1 MIKTRSLNTVFQEGF
16 NEEPM
21 TQIFDNPA
29 DFAEDALDG
38 LVAANRRYVA
48 RVDGG
53 VVRSTEVPAGQV
65 AVVVGGGSG
74 HYPAF
79 AGLVG
84 PGLAAGAVC
93 GNIFTSPSAGQ
104 VYRVAK
110 AANAGG
116 GVLLSYG
123 NYAGDVIHFG
133 EAQQRLNAEGIETR
147 TVLVTDDIA
156 SAPLDQIAQ
165 RRGIAGDLTVFKIAG
180 AAAEAGLDLDAVE
193 RLAVRANHCTRSL
206 GAAFDGCTFPGA
218 AEPLFQVPA
227 GQMSLGLGIHGEPGI
242 SDHPMP
248 TASELAEMLVSRLL
262 EDKPDN
268 AGDRVVAILNG
279 LGRVKYEELFLL
291 FGKIERLLTA
301 AGLTVVEPECG
312 ELVTSL
318 DMSGLSLTL
327 LWLDEELEQYWA
339 APADTPGFRKGSP
352 APRALRER
360 PQPAGPE
367 KAAAI
372 EAEETTAAAAE
383 LGRLTAAVLAQ
394 VQDAVVEHAE
404 ELGRLDA
411 IAGDGDHGIGMRRG
425 VEAAA
430 TAARNVAEAG
440 ASVQRVLAAAG
451 EAWSERAGGTS
462 GALWGSALQA
472 AGRTLGNKAFYGRGD
487 AAVVVTAFTDAI
499 TALGKAVP
507 GDKTMV
513 DALLPFR
520 GAFQSAYNGG
530 APVAVALAA
539 GAAAAREA
547 ADATASLRP
556 RKGRARPLAEKSLGH
571 PDPGAVSLAL
581 IAARI
586 ADSLNSGQFRPSLAD
601 ARMAT
606 SAVGEGV
613 QA

>member
-1 MIKTRSLNTVFQEGF
+1 
-16 NEEPM
+16 M

-29 DFAEDALDG
+29 DFAQEALDG
-38 LVAANRRYVA
+38 LVAANRGYVA

-104 VYRVAK
+104 AYRVAK

-116 GVLLSYG
+116 GVLFSYG

-156 SAPLDQIAQ
+156 SAPLDQIDK

-193 RLAVRANHCTRSL
+193 RLAVLANHRTRSL
-206 GAAFDGCTFPGA
+206 GVAFDGCTLPGA
-218 AEPLFQVPA
+218 AEPLFHVPA
-227 GQMSLGLGIHGEPGI
+227 GGMSLGLGIHGEPGI

-248 TASELAEMLVSRLL
+248 TASELAELLVSGLL
-262 EDKPDN
+262 RERPDD
-268 AGDRVVAILNG
+268 AGNRVVAILNG

-291 FGKIERLLTA
+291 FGKIDKLLTA
-301 AGLTVVEPECG
+301 AGLTIVEPECG

-327 LWLDEELEQYWA
+327 LWLDDELERFWT
-339 APADTPGFRKGSP
+339 APADTPGYRKGSL
-352 APRALRER
+352 APRSRRELAAPEGAL
-360 PQPAGPE
+360 A
-367 KAAAI
+367 
-372 EAEETTAAAAE
+372 AEEEDTTAAAAG
-383 LGRLTAAVLAQ
+383 LGRLAAAVL
-394 VQDAVVEHAE
+394 VQARDAVVVHER

-411 IAGDGDHGIGMRRG
+411 IAGDGDHGVGMRRG
-425 VEAAA
+425 VDAAVAAA
-430 TAARNVAEAG
+430 GEAVG
-440 ASVQRVLAAAG
+440 AGLSVHRVLTAAG

-462 GALWGSALQA
+462 GALWGSALAA
-472 AGRTLGNKAFYGRGD
+472 AGQALGNKDSYSGGD
-487 AAVVVTAFTDAI
+487 AAAAVTAFADAV
-499 TALGKAVP
+499 TTLGKADV

-520 GAFQSAYNGG
+520 DAFVAAFDDGTPVTGALTA
-530 APVAVALAA
+530 AVT
-539 GAAAAREA
+539 AARQA

-556 RKGRARPLAEKSLGH
+556 LKGRARPLAEKSLGH
-571 PDPGAVSLAL
+571 PDPGAVSFAL
-581 IAARI
+581 IATRVSDYFESPPPLSSPRA
-586 ADSLNSGQFRPSLAD
+586 AALVAGNGAK
-601 ARMAT
+601 A
-606 SAVGEGV
+606 
-613 QA
+613 

>member
-1 MIKTRSLNTVFQEGF
+1 
-16 NEEPM
+16 M
-21 TQIFDNPA
+21 TQIFDDPA
-29 DFAEDALDG
+29 DFAEEALDG

-65 AVVVGGGSG
+65 ALVVGGGSG

-84 PGLAAGAVC
+84 PGLATGAAC

-133 EAQQRLNAEGIETR
+133 EAQQRLNAEAIDTR

-156 SAPLDQIAQ
+156 SAPLDQIEK

-193 RLAVRANHCTRSL
+193 RLAVRANYCTRTL
-206 GAAFDGCTFPGA
+206 GVAFEGCTLPGA
-218 AEPLFQVPA
+218 AEPLFHVPA

-242 SDHPMP
+242 SDHLMP
-248 TASELAEMLVSRLL
+248 TAPELARLLVSRLL
-262 EDKPDN
+262 ADRPED
-268 AGDRVVAILNG
+268 AGNRVVAILNG
-279 LGRVKYEELFLL
+279 LGRVKYEELFVL
-291 FGKIERLLTA
+291 FGRIEKLLTD

-327 LWLDEELEQYWA
+327 LWLDDELERYWA
-339 APADTPGFRKGSP
+339 APADTPGFRKGNL
-352 APRALRER
+352 APRARRE
-360 PQPAGPE
+360 P
-367 KAAAI
+367 AAAEDAVAA

-383 LGRLTAAVLAQ
+383 LGRLAAAVLAQ
-394 VQDAVVEHAE
+394 VHDVVVEHVE
-404 ELGRLDA
+404 ELGKLDSF
-411 IAGDGDHGIGMRRG
+411 AGDGDHGIGMRRG

-430 TAARNVAEAG
+430 AAARDASADG
-440 ASVQRVLAAAG
+440 ASVQRVLTAAG

-462 GALWGSALQA
+462 GALWGSAVQA
-472 AGRTLGNKAFYGRGD
+472 AGRMLGNKASYRRAD
-487 AAVVVTAFTDAI
+487 APAVVIAFTDAI

-520 GAFQSAYNGG
+520 GAFQSAFNGG
-530 APVAVALAA
+530 APVAGALAT

-581 IAARI
+581 IAGRVAEYLGPS
-586 ADSLNSGQFRPSLAD
+586 DSSPIDSRLA
-601 ARMAT
+601 ASVAGNG
-606 SAVGEGV
+606 AE
-613 QA
+613 A

>member
-1 MIKTRSLNTVFQEGF
+1 
-16 NEEPM
+16 M
-21 TQIFDNPA
+21 TQIFDDPA
-29 DFAEDALDG
+29 DFAEEALDG
-38 LVAANRRYVA
+38 LVAANRGYVA

-84 PGLAAGAVC
+84 PGLATGAVC

-104 VYRVAK
+104 AYRVAK

-116 GVLLSYG
+116 GVLFSYG
-123 NYAGDVIHFG
+123 NYAGDVIHFS

-147 TVLVTDDIA
+147 TVLVADDIA
-156 SAPLDQIAQ
+156 SAPLDQIDK

-180 AAAEAGLDLDAVE
+180 AAAEAGLDLNAVE
-193 RLAVRANHCTRSL
+193 RLAVRANYRTRSL
-206 GAAFDGCTFPGA
+206 GVAFDGCTLPGA
-218 AEPLFQVPA
+218 SEPLFHVPA

-242 SDHPMP
+242 SEHPLP
-248 TASELAEMLVSRLL
+248 TASELAELLVSRLL
-262 EDKPDN
+262 QDKPDD
-268 AGDRVVAILNG
+268 AGNRAVALLNG

-291 FGKIERLLTA
+291 FGKVEKLLTA
-301 AGLTVVEPECG
+301 AGLTIVEPECG

-327 LWLDEELEQYWA
+327 LWLDEELERFWS
-339 APADTPGFRKGSP
+339 APADTPGFRKGNMAGRERR
-352 APRALRER
+352 APRGLAV
-360 PQPAGPE
+360 PE
-367 KAAAI
+367 DVAAA
-372 EAEETTAAAAE
+372 EVEDTTAAAAD
-383 LGRLTAAVLAQ
+383 LGRLAAAVLAQ
-394 VQDAVVEHAE
+394 VQDAVVEHVA

-430 TAARNVAEAG
+430 AAALDAAADG

-462 GALWGSALQA
+462 GALWGSAVRA
-472 AGRTLGNKAFYGRGD
+472 TGRNLGNKISYQRSD
-487 AAVVVTAFTDAI
+487 APAAVTAFTDAI

-520 GAFQSAYNGG
+520 GAFQSAFNGG
-530 APVAVALAA
+530 APVAEALAA
-539 GAAAAREA
+539 GAVAAQKA

-571 PDPGAVSLAL
+571 PDPGAVSFAL
-581 IAARI
+581 IAGRVA
-586 ADSLNSGQFRPSLAD
+586 AYLGSSDASLTDSRLAASVPGNGGQA
-601 ARMAT
+601 
-606 SAVGEGV
+606 
-613 QA
+613 

>member
-1 MIKTRSLNTVFQEGF
+1 
-16 NEEPM
+16 M
-21 TQIFDNPA
+21 TQIFDDPA
-29 DFAEDALDG
+29 DFAEEALDG
-38 LVAANRRYVA
+38 LVAANRGYVA

-84 PGLAAGAVC
+84 PGLATGAVC

-104 VYRVAK
+104 AYRVAK

-116 GVLLSYG
+116 GVLFSYG

-133 EAQQRLNAEGIETR
+133 EAQQRLNAEGIDTR
-147 TVLVTDDIA
+147 TVLVADDIA
-156 SAPLDQIAQ
+156 SAPLDQIEK

-193 RLAVRANHCTRSL
+193 RLAVRANYRTRSL
-206 GAAFDGCTFPGA
+206 GVAFDGCTLPGA
-218 AEPLFQVPA
+218 AEPLFHVPG

-242 SDHPMP
+242 SEHPLP
-248 TASELAEMLVSRLL
+248 TASELAELLVSRLL
-262 EDKPDN
+262 KDKPED
-268 AGDRVVAILNG
+268 AGNRVVAILNG

-291 FGKIERLLTA
+291 FGKVEKLLTA
-301 AGLTVVEPECG
+301 AGLTIVEPECG

-327 LWLDEELEQYWA
+327 LWLDEELEHYWS
-339 APADTPGFRKGSP
+339 APADTPGFRKGNL
-352 APRALRER
+352 AGRER
-360 PQPAGPE
+360 RARREMAVPE
-367 KAAAI
+367 DAAA
-372 EAEETTAAAAE
+372 AEVEDTTAAAAD
-383 LGRLTAAVLAQ
+383 LGRLAAAVLAQ
-394 VQDAVVEHAE
+394 MQDAVVEHVA

-425 VEAAA
+425 MDAAVAAA
-430 TAARNVAEAG
+430 LDASADG

-462 GALWGSALQA
+462 GALWGSAVQA
-472 AGRTLGNKAFYGRGD
+472 AGRTLGNKISYQRAD
-487 AAVVVTAFTDAI
+487 APAAVIAFTDAV

-520 GAFQSAYNGG
+520 GAFQSAFNGG
-530 APVAVALAA
+530 APVAEALAA
-539 GAAAAREA
+539 GAAAARKA

-556 RKGRARPLAEKSLGH
+556 RKGRARPLADKSLGH
-571 PDPGAVSLAL
+571 PDPGAVSFAL
-581 IAARI
+581 IADRV
-586 ADSLNSGQFRPSLAD
+586 ADYLGASDASLIDSRPAASVAGNGGQP
-601 ARMAT
+601 
-606 SAVGEGV
+606 
-613 QA
+613 

>member
-1 MIKTRSLNTVFQEGF
+1 
-16 NEEPM
+16 M

-29 DFAEDALDG
+29 DFADEALDG
-38 LVAANRRYVA
+38 FVAANRGYVA

-65 AVVVGGGSG
+65 ALVVGGGSG

-84 PGLAAGAVC
+84 PGLAAASAC
-93 GNIFTSPSAGQ
+93 GNMFASPAAGQ

-110 AANAGG
+110 AAHTGG

-123 NYAGDVIHFG
+123 NYAGDVLHFG
-133 EAQQRLNAEGIETR
+133 QAQLRLNAEGIKTR

-156 SAPLDQIAQ
+156 SAPLDQIEK

-180 AAAEAGLDLDAVE
+180 AAAEAGLDLDNVE
-193 RLAVRANHCTRSL
+193 RLAIRTNYRTRSL
-206 GAAFDGCTFPGA
+206 GVAFDGCTLPGA
-218 AEPLFQVPA
+218 EAPLFSVPA

-242 SDHPMP
+242 SEHPMP
-248 TASELAEMLVSRLL
+248 TASELAELLVTRLL
-262 EDKPDN
+262 ADKPHD
-268 AGDRVVAILNG
+268 AGSRVVAIVNG
-279 LGRVKYEELFLL
+279 LGTVKYDELFLL
-291 FGKIERLLTA
+291 FGKIEKLLLA

-327 LWLDEELEQYWA
+327 LWLDDELEKYWV
-339 APADTPGFRKGSP
+339 APADTPAFRKGNL
-352 APRALRER
+352 APRPARQVAVADAEVASAVER
-360 PQPAGPE
+360 P
-367 KAAAI
+367 
-372 EAEETTAAAAE
+372 TAAAAA
-383 LGRLTAAVLAQ
+383 LGRQAAAALRQ
-394 VQDAVVEHAE
+394 VRDVVVEHEE

-425 VEAAA
+425 VEAAV
-430 TAARNVAEAG
+430 TAAEQTAANDGG
-440 ASVQRVLAAAG
+440 ASPARVLTAAG

-462 GALWGSALQA
+462 GALWGSAIIA
-472 AGRTLGNKAFYGRGD
+472 AGLALGNRDNYSGED
-487 AAVVVTAFTDAI
+487 AADTVTAFVAAI
-499 TALGKAVP
+499 TELGKADP

-520 GAFQSAYNGG
+520 DAFCAALVGG
-530 APVAVALAA
+530 ASAPEALAV
-539 GAAAAREA
+539 AAAAAQAA
-547 ADATASLRP
+547 ADATADLRP
-556 RKGRARPLAEKSLGH
+556 LKGRARPLAEKSLGH
-571 PDPGAVSLAL
+571 PDPGAVSFAL

-586 ADSLNSGQFRPSLAD
+586 SAHTEGRLANPEL
-601 ARMAT
+601 AKQGA
-606 SAVGEGV
+606 

>member
-1 MIKTRSLNTVFQEGF
+1 
-16 NEEPM
+16 M

-29 DFAEDALDG
+29 DFAEEALDG
-38 LVAANRRYVA
+38 LVAANRGYVA

-104 VYRVAK
+104 AYRVAK
-110 AANAGG
+110 AANTGG
-116 GVLLSYG
+116 GVLFSYG

-156 SAPLDQIAQ
+156 SAPLDQIDK

-193 RLAVRANHCTRSL
+193 RLAVLANHRTRSL
-206 GAAFDGCTFPGA
+206 GVAFDGCTLPGA
-218 AEPLFQVPA
+218 AEPLFHVPA
-227 GQMSLGLGIHGEPGI
+227 GGMSLGLGIHGEPGI

-248 TASELAEMLVSRLL
+248 TASELAELLVSGLL
-262 EDKPDN
+262 RERPDD
-268 AGDRVVAILNG
+268 AGNRVVAILNG

-291 FGKIERLLTA
+291 FGKIDKLLTA
-301 AGLTVVEPECG
+301 AGLTIVEPECG

-327 LWLDEELEQYWA
+327 LWLDDELERFWT
-339 APADTPGFRKGSP
+339 APADTPGYRKGSL
-352 APRALRER
+352 APRSRRELAAPEGAL
-360 PQPAGPE
+360 A
-367 KAAAI
+367 
-372 EAEETTAAAAE
+372 AEEEDTTAEAAG
-383 LGRLTAAVLAQ
+383 LGRLAAAVLAQ
-394 VQDAVVEHAE
+394 ARDAVVVHER

-411 IAGDGDHGIGMRRG
+411 IAGDGDHGVGMRRG
-425 VEAAA
+425 VDAAVAAA
-430 TAARNVAEAG
+430 GEAVG
-440 ASVQRVLAAAG
+440 AGLSVHRVLTAAG

-462 GALWGSALQA
+462 GALWGSALAA
-472 AGRTLGNKAFYGRGD
+472 AGQALGNKDSYSGRD
-487 AAVVVTAFTDAI
+487 AAAAVTAFADAVA
-499 TALGKAVP
+499 TLGKADV

-520 GAFQSAYNGG
+520 DAFVAAFDDGTPVTGALTA
-530 APVAVALAA
+530 AVT
-539 GAAAAREA
+539 AARQA

-556 RKGRARPLAEKSLGH
+556 LKGRARPLAEKSLGH
-571 PDPGAVSLAL
+571 PDPGAVSFAL
-581 IAARI
+581 IATRVSDYFESPPPLSSPRA
-586 ADSLNSGQFRPSLAD
+586 AALVAGNGA
-601 ARMAT
+601 
-606 SAVGEGV
+606 

>member
-1 MIKTRSLNTVFQEGF
+1 
-16 NEEPM
+16 M

-29 DFAEDALDG
+29 DFAEEALDG
-38 LVAANRRYVA
+38 LVAANRGYVA

-104 VYRVAK
+104 AYRVAK

-116 GVLLSYG
+116 GVLFSYG

-156 SAPLDQIAQ
+156 SAPLDQIEK

-180 AAAEAGLDLDAVE
+180 AAAEAGLDLDGVE
-193 RLAVRANHCTRSL
+193 RLAVLANHRTRSL
-206 GAAFDGCTFPGA
+206 GVAFDGCTLPGA
-218 AEPLFQVPA
+218 AEPLFHVPA
-227 GQMSLGLGIHGEPGI
+227 GGMSLGLGIHGEPGI

-248 TASELAEMLVSRLL
+248 TASDLAELLVSGLL
-262 EDKPDN
+262 RDKPDD
-268 AGDRVVAILNG
+268 AGNRVVAILNG

-291 FGKIERLLTA
+291 FGKIDKLLTA
-301 AGLTVVEPECG
+301 AGLTIVEPECG

-327 LWLDEELEQYWA
+327 LWLDDELERYWT
-339 APADTPGFRKGSP
+339 APADTPGYRKGSM
-352 APRALRER
+352 APRARREV
-360 PQPAGPE
+360 AAPE
-367 KAAAI
+367 GALAA
-372 EAEETTAAAAE
+372 EGEDTTAAAAG
-383 LGRLTAAVLAQ
+383 LGRLAAAVLAQ
-394 VQDAVVEHAE
+394 ARDAVVDYER

-411 IAGDGDHGIGMRRG
+411 IAGDGDHGVGMRRG
-425 VEAAA
+425 VDAAVAAA
-430 TAARNVAEAG
+430 GEAVG
-440 ASVQRVLAAAG
+440 AGLSVHRVLTAAG

-462 GALWGSALQA
+462 GALWGSALAA
-472 AGRTLGNKAFYGRGD
+472 AGRALGNQDSYSGGD
-487 AAVVVTAFTDAI
+487 AAAAVTAFADAV
-499 TALGKAVP
+499 TTLGKADV

-520 GAFQSAYNGG
+520 NAFVAAFDGG
-530 APVAVALAA
+530 TPVTGALASA
-539 GAAAAREA
+539 VTAARQA

-556 RKGRARPLAEKSLGH
+556 LKGRARPLAEKSLGH
-571 PDPGAVSLAL
+571 PDPGAVSFAL
-581 IAARI
+581 IATRVSDYFESSPPLSSPRA
-586 ADSLNSGQFRPSLAD
+586 A
-601 ARMAT
+601 
-606 SAVGEGV
+606 AVAAGHGA